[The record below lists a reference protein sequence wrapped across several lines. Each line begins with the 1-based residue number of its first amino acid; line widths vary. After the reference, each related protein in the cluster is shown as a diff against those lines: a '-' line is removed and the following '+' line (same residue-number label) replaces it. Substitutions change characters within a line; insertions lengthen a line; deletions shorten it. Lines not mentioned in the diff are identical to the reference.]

1 MREIIKQYQ
10 LAYNTLIEDLK
21 QNDNVIGVT
30 VFGSIITGDIWKNSD
45 IDMFVILNKKTTNLK
60 DIFGEKC
67 GIDVHMKVI
76 TKEEFLDFREN
87 FTGGSKLHRKL
98 ISSKLV
104 IGKDA
109 DVIDR
114 YNYYK
119 FLNDIDKDSW
129 NLAYLGDLIRAIGLC
144 EKAIKNDKNYN
155 AIYSAMKLGESLAK
169 IYLNVNGYLISSDPL
184 TMAINLDDSF
194 KICMDR
200 IIEDSDKEA
209 VENLIEYAQMFL
221 TKNIRLITRL
231 LLKVLSEENKPLSI
245 EEIKKKKE
253 FDKMSI
259 EMDKILKEL
268 GARGIIKRGTRNC
281 ITQTGH
287 KLIEELTY
295 CYEK

>member
-10 LAYNTLIEDLK
+10 LAYNNLIEDLK
-21 QNDNVIGVT
+21 ENENVIGVT

-67 GIDVHMKVI
+67 GIDVHMTVI
-76 TKEEFLDFREN
+76 TKEEFLDFREVFN
-87 FTGGSKLHRKL
+87 GGSKLHRKL

-104 IGKDA
+104 VGKDSE
-109 DVIDR
+109 VVDR

-119 FLNDIDKDSW
+119 FLNDVDKDRW
-129 NLAYLGDLIRAIGLC
+129 NLTYLGDLIRAIGLC
-144 EKAIKNDKNYN
+144 EKAIKNDRIYI

-169 IYLNVNGYLISSDPL
+169 IYLNINGYLISSDPL
-184 TMAINLDDSF
+184 TMAINLEDSF

-200 IIEDSDKEA
+200 VIEEA
-209 VENLIEYAQMFL
+209 SKDAIKNLVEYAQLFL
-221 TKNIRLITRL
+221 TENIMQISQL
-231 LLKVLSEENKPLSI
+231 LLKVLSNQNTPLTI
-245 EEIKKKKE
+245 EEIKNKKE

-268 GARGIIKRGTRNC
+268 AARKIIKRSTRDC
-281 ITQTGH
+281 KTEIGD

-295 CYEK
+295 SYEK

>member
-1 MREIIKQYQ
+1 MREVIKQYQ
-10 LAYNTLIEDLK
+10 LAYNNLIEDLK
-21 QNDNVIGVT
+21 ENDNVIGVT

-45 IDMFVILNKKTTNLK
+45 IDMFVILNKRTTNLK

-104 IGKDA
+104 IAKDA

-119 FLNDIDKDSW
+119 FLNDIDKDRW
-129 NLAYLGDLIRAIGLC
+129 NLTYLGDLIRAIGLC
-144 EKAIKNDKNYN
+144 EKAIQNDKIYN

-169 IYLNVNGYLISSDPL
+169 IYLNVNGYLINSDPL

-194 KICMDR
+194 KSCMDR
-200 IIEDSDKEA
+200 IIEEGNKES
-209 VENLIEYAQMFL
+209 VENLIEYAQIFL
-221 TKNIRLITRL
+221 TKNIMQIAKL
-231 LLKVLSEENKPLSI
+231 LLRVLSEEDKPLSI
-245 EEIKKKKE
+245 EEIKCKKE
-253 FDKMSI
+253 FDRISI

-268 GARGIIKRGTRNC
+268 ATREIVKRGTRDC
-281 ITQTGH
+281 ITEMGH

-295 CYEK
+295 SYEK

>member
-1 MREIIKQYQ
+1 MRETIRRYQ
-10 LAYNTLIEDLK
+10 LAYNTLIDDLK

-45 IDMFVILNKKTTNLK
+45 IDMFIILNEKTTDLK

-104 IGKDA
+104 IGKDP

-119 FLNDIDKDSW
+119 FLNDIDKDRW
-129 NLAYLGDLIRAIGLC
+129 NLTYLGDLIRAIGLC
-144 EKAIKNDKNYN
+144 EKAIKNNKNYN

-200 IIEDSDKEA
+200 VMDSSDSES
-209 VENLIEYAQMFL
+209 VENLIEFTQMFL
-221 TKNIRLITRL
+221 SKNIRVIAAL
-231 LLKVLSEENKPLSI
+231 LLKVLSNEDKPLSI
-245 EEIKKKKE
+245 HEIKGKKE
-253 FDKMSI
+253 FDGISI

-268 GARGIIKRGTRNC
+268 ATREIIKKGTRDC

-295 CYEK
+295 YYEK

>member
-45 IDMFVILNKKTTNLK
+45 IDMFVILNKKTTDLK
-60 DIFGEKC
+60 DIFGEKY

-194 KICMDR
+194 KVCMDR
-200 IIEDSDKEA
+200 IIEDSDKAA
-209 VENLIEYAQMFL
+209 VENLIEYAQIFL

-231 LLKVLSEENKPLSI
+231 LLRVLSEESKPLSI
-245 EEIKKKKE
+245 EEIKSKKE

-268 GARGIIKRGTRNC
+268 ATRGIIKRGTRNC

>member
-1 MREIIKQYQ
+1 MREVIKQYQ
-10 LAYNTLIEDLK
+10 LAYNNLIEDLK
-21 QNDNVIGVT
+21 ENDNVIGAT

-104 IGKDA
+104 IAKDA
-109 DVIDR
+109 DVVDR

-119 FLNDIDKDSW
+119 FLNDIDKDRW
-129 NLAYLGDLIRAIGLC
+129 NLVYLGDLIRAIGLC
-144 EKAIKNDKNYN
+144 EKAIKNDKIYN

-194 KICMDR
+194 KGCMDR
-200 IIEDSDKEA
+200 IIKDGNKEA
-209 VENLIEYAQMFL
+209 IENLIEYAQMFL
-221 TKNIRLITRL
+221 TKNIMEITKL
-231 LLKVLSEENKPLSI
+231 LLKVLSDQDKPLSI
-245 EEIKKKKE
+245 EEIRSKKE

-268 GARGIIKRGTRNC
+268 AFREIIKRETRDC

-295 CYEK
+295 SYEK

>member
-45 IDMFVILNKKTTNLK
+45 IDMFVILNKKTTDLK

-194 KICMDR
+194 KVCMDR
-200 IIEDSDKEA
+200 IIEDSDKAA
-209 VENLIEYAQMFL
+209 VENLIEYAQIFL

-231 LLKVLSEENKPLSI
+231 LLRVLSEESKPLSI
-245 EEIKKKKE
+245 EEIKSKKE

-268 GARGIIKRGTRNC
+268 ATRGIIKRGTRNC